1 MDVGSQYSLIPY
13 DSLNAV
19 VPAAERKLQHIQ
31 PKIPPLSPGYQLF
44 KEYPRAYPSD
54 NSDFS
59 PSRIYTSGS
68 RLSAIEYSKIGSLID
83 VYA

>member
-13 DSLNAV
+13 APLNAV
-19 VPAAERKLQHIQ
+19 VPVVERKLLQTQ
-31 PKIPPLSPGYQLF
+31 PEIAPLSSGYQLF
-44 KEYPRAYPSD
+44 KEYPRAYPSE
-54 NSDFS
+54 NPEFS

-68 RLSAIEYSKIGSLID
+68 RLSAIESSKIGSLID

>member
-19 VPAAERKLQHIQ
+19 VPAAERKLQQTHAEIA
-31 PKIPPLSPGYQLF
+31 PPSPEYQLS
-44 KEYPRAYPSD
+44 KKHPRVYISE

-68 RLSAIEYSKIGSLID
+68 RLSAIEYSKIGALID